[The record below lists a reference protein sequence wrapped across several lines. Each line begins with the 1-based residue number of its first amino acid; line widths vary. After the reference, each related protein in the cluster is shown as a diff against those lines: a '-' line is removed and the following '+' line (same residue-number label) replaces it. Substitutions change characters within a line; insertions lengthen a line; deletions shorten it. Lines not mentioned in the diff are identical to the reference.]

1 MQVFLKFLRDQ
12 FIAAKTYLLTE
23 SRKKENILIIVAVFV
38 ALAVMLA
45 VTAAFMLKPAKY
57 VPNDAGGDD
66 VVVDSTIRHPLTGE
80 VLEVQVAE
88 LPQVF
93 AVMIENSADAWPL
106 SGLEDAFLVIEA
118 PVEGNIPRFITFFSG
133 EQAADAQVTP
143 VAKIGPVRSARPYY
157 LDWSAEF
164 DSIYAHVGGSPEAL
178 DLINQRDMFDLNE
191 FSQGEY
197 FWRDVPRRQAPHNVY
212 TSTDRLAEAALE
224 LETPDSTYG
233 TWLFKDDAPIGAES
247 ARSLAIDW
255 GEGSLYDV
263 AWKYDPASN
272 DYTRLQDG
280 IVFKTQAGASIVA
293 NNVAVLASD
302 VTVVDGV
309 GRRHI
314 RTLGTGDALVVQD
327 GTLILGTW
335 KKDSIDD
342 RLRFYDA
349 SGAEIRMNSGKTWIE
364 VVPSLDRATTKTDLQ

>member
-1 MQVFLKFLRDQ
+1 MQAFFKYLRSQ

-23 SRKKENILIIVAVFV
+23 SRKKENILIIVAVFA

-57 VPNDAGGDD
+57 VPDESGGDD
-66 VVVDSTIRHPLTGE
+66 VAVDSTIRHPLTGDM
-80 VLEVQVAE
+80 LETQLTN

-133 EQAADAQVTP
+133 EQAADTQVTP
-143 VAKIGPVRSARPYY
+143 VVKIGPVRSARPYY

-178 DLINQRDMFDLNE
+178 DIIGQRDMFDLNE
-191 FSQGEY
+191 FFQGEY
-197 FWRDVPRRQAPHNVY
+197 FWRDVPRRQAPHNAY

-224 LETPDSTYG
+224 LKTPTPTYDS
-233 TWLFKDDAPIGAES
+233 WLFKDDAPIGTES
-247 ARSLAIDW
+247 PLSLAIDW

-272 DYTRLQDG
+272 DYTRIQDG
-280 IVFKTQAGASIVA
+280 SVFKTQTGASIVA

-302 VTVVDGV
+302 ITVVDGV

-335 KKDSIDD
+335 KKDSVED

-349 SGAEIRMNSGKTWIE
+349 TGKEIRMNAGKTWIE

>member
-1 MQVFLKFLRDQ
+1 MQVFFKFFRDQ

-23 SRKKENILIIVAVFV
+23 SRKKENILIIVAVFA

-57 VPNDAGGDD
+57 VPNDVGGDD
-66 VVVDSTIRHPLTGE
+66 VIVDSTIRHPLTGE
-80 VLEVQVAE
+80 VLEAQVAE

-133 EQAADAQVTP
+133 EQTADAQVTP

-178 DLINQRDMFDLNE
+178 DLISQRDMFDLNE
-191 FSQGEY
+191 FFQGEY

-224 LETPDSTYG
+224 LETPTSAYG
-233 TWLFKDDAPIGAES
+233 TWLFKDDSPIGAES
-247 ARSLAIDW
+247 ARSLVIDW

-280 IVFKTQAGASIVA
+280 IVFKTQAGANIVA

-335 KKDSIDD
+335 KKDSIED
-342 RLRFYDA
+342 RIRFYDA
-349 SGAEIRMNSGKTWIE
+349 SGKEIRMNAGKTWIE
-364 VVPSLDRATTKTDLQ
+364 IVPSLDRATTKTDLQ

>member
-1 MQVFLKFLRDQ
+1 MQVFFKFLRDQ

-23 SRKKENILIIVAVFV
+23 SRKKENILIIVAVFA

-57 VPNDAGGDD
+57 VPNDVGGDD
-66 VVVDSTIRHPLTGE
+66 VIVDSTIRHPLTGE
-80 VLEVQVAE
+80 VLEAQVAE

-133 EQAADAQVTP
+133 EQTADAQVTP

-178 DLINQRDMFDLNE
+178 DLISQRDMFDLNE
-191 FSQGEY
+191 FFQGEY

-224 LETPDSTYG
+224 LETPTSAYG
-233 TWLFKDDAPIGAES
+233 TWLFKDDSPIGAES
-247 ARSLAIDW
+247 ARSLVIDW

-280 IVFKTQAGASIVA
+280 IVFKTQAGANIVA

-335 KKDSIDD
+335 KKDSIED
-342 RLRFYDA
+342 RIRFYDA
-349 SGAEIRMNSGKTWIE
+349 SGKEIRMNAGKTWIE
-364 VVPSLDRATTKTDLQ
+364 IVPSLDRATTKTDLQ